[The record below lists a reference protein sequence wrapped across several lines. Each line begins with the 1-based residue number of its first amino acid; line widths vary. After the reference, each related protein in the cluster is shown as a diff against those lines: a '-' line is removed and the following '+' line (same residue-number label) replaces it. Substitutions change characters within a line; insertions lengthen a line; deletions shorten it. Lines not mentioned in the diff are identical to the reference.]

1 MKRILT
7 GIRPTGKLH
16 IGHYFGMLEQT
27 VSLQDEFDTFVMIA
41 DVQALTDN
49 FERPK
54 LVRENVLE
62 VAFDAISSG
71 IDPNT
76 TTIFIQ
82 SLIPEIAEL
91 TVYYSNLV
99 TISRLQQNPTVKT
112 EIAQKRELFK
122 HSVTY
127 GFLGYPISQAADI
140 TAFQANV
147 VPVGDDQIPQLEQTR
162 EIVRKFNSIYG
173 EALVLP
179 EARVIPN
186 MRVKGLDGD
195 TKMGK
200 SLGNAIFLSDTAEN
214 VSSKVLT
221 AITDPAKI
229 RLRDVGNPDVCTVF
243 EYHQLFSEN
252 LELIASE
259 CRAGG
264 RGCVMC
270 KRELAANI
278 NAKLEPIREK
288 RAKLE
293 SNEILEILFDGTKKA
308 RTVARE
314 TLDLVKQHM
323 HLDYFAKVA

>member
-27 VSLQDEFDTFVMIA
+27 VMLQDEFDTFVMIA

-54 LVRENVLE
+54 LVRDNVLE
-62 VAFDAISSG
+62 VMMDAISSG
-71 IDPNT
+71 IDPNKST
-76 TTIFIQ
+76 LFIQ

-140 TAFQANV
+140 TAFQANI
-147 VPVGDDQIPQLEQTR
+147 VPVGEDQIPQIEQTR

-173 EALVLP
+173 ETLIVP
-179 EARVIPN
+179 EARVIKN
-186 MRVKGLDGD
+186 ARVKGLDGD
-195 TKMGK
+195 AKMGK
-200 SLGNAIFLSDTAEN
+200 SLGNAIYLSDTATE
-214 VSSKVLT
+214 VSSKISGS
-221 AITDPAKI
+221 ITDPAKI
-229 RLRDVGNPDVCTVF
+229 RLHDVGNPDICTVF

-259 CRAGG
+259 CRAGA
-264 RGCVMC
+264 RGCVAC

-288 RAKLE
+288 RDQLNP
-293 SNEILEILFDGTKKA
+293 NEILEILFEGTKKA
-308 RTVARE
+308 QRVARE
-314 TLDLVKQHM
+314 TLALVKQHM
-323 HLDYFAKVA
+323 HLDYFKAA